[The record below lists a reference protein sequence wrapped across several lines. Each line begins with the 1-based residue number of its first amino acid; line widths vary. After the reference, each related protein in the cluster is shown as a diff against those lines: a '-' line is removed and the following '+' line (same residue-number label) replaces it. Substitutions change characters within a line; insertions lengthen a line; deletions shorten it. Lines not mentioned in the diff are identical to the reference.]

1 MQSIFLFIAIGLVS
15 GAAIGMQGP
24 MASIITQK
32 LGVLESVF
40 IVHIGGVVVSLL
52 PLLVFQGG
60 GKLSQ
65 WRVLPWYVFFAG
77 VFGFV
82 VLASISFLIPQIGA
96 TSAIILVMIGQVVI
110 GVILDHFGL
119 LGAAVHPI
127 SLSRLFGIV
136 VLFAGLWLTLR
147 N

>member
-1 MQSIFLFIAIGLVS
+1 
-15 GAAIGMQGP
+15 
-24 MASIITQK
+24 
-32 LGVLESVF
+32 
-40 IVHIGGVVVSLL
+40 
-52 PLLVFQGG
+52 
-60 GKLSQ
+60 
-65 WRVLPWYVFFAG
+65 VFFAG

-136 VLFAGLWLTLR
+136 VIFVGLWLTLR